1 MPANAERDDICSR
14 KSMRRPGV
22 SGSLGK
28 ARLVDQMNTI
38 RDGSRY
44 GGVRRS
50 SPLMTL
56 NIAVF
61 APMPS
66 ASVKTAVS
74 VKPGVFNNERTAY
87 HESSRR
93 SFHILVPLRR
103 RDRRPST
110 GTRRYDAFDGDLA
123 QRFAAV
129 ATHRVRLDRALSKL
143 RIASRREARDL
154 ITAGKVR
161 VRGRIHRDPSA
172 EIALKPD
179 EVTVDG
185 QHVDRAVWH
194 TILLNK
200 PRGVVTTRRDPEGRR
215 TVFDV
220 LGAAGASLVA
230 VGRLDMATS
239 GLLLLTTDTRLADWL
254 TDPANEIVRQYAVTV
269 RGRLTDESCGT
280 MMAGIDGLQ
289 AKSVRVRKRSERETH
304 LIVELTEGRN
314 REIRRLCAAVGHE
327 VTGLKRIAF
336 GTLQLGTLQR
346 GEWRDVTRDEIEQ
359 MLGHRRW

>member
-1 MPANAERDDICSR
+1 M
-14 KSMRRPGV
+14 
-22 SGSLGK
+22 
-28 ARLVDQMNTI
+28 
-38 RDGSRY
+38 
-44 GGVRRS
+44 
-50 SPLMTL
+50 
-56 NIAVF
+56 
-61 APMPS
+61 
-66 ASVKTAVS
+66 
-74 VKPGVFNNERTAY
+74 
-87 HESSRR
+87 
-93 SFHILVPLRR
+93 
-103 RDRRPST
+103 
-110 GTRRYDAFDGDLA
+110 
-123 QRFAAV
+123 

-185 QHVDRAVWH
+185 QHVDRPVWH